1 MMKWLKKKWNKQ
13 AKNPLKNRKIIG
25 AFLFTVTIGAYLVIG
40 ARFSWIMVSGNIA
53 GQDLD
58 QNVQQLYSS
67 ENVVQAERGTI
78 FDRNGNPIA
87 TDANSYKMIAVL
99 TDEWSTENKPI
110 HVQQPEEV
118 AKVLSNHLAISEEE
132 ALNKLTSDASQVEF
146 GSIGTNLSYD
156 TVSNIQEELN
166 EKGLTGIDFGESQ
179 SRLYPNGTFASN
191 IVGLAQ
197 HNSQEDKENNNQL
210 AGVMGIEAQFN
221 EQLTGQNGALA
232 YQEDSSG
239 YALPNGEV
247 EAKDKVDGQDIYLTL
262 DRSLQIHLENIMSSV
277 EEEHSPRAMTATLM
291 DADNGEI
298 IASAQR
304 PSFNAT
310 TKEGIDDSW
319 QNLLVEYGFE
329 PGSTIKILTLAAAIE
344 EGVFNPE
351 ETFQSGSYETQG
363 GTVNDVNPEGWGEI
377 SYLEGLFRSSNVGFV
392 KLVEEMGLD
401 TWKEYLDAFGF
412 GQATGIQLPN
422 ELGGSNP
429 YNSPLQQVNTAFGQG
444 ISVTPVQMLQAFSAV
459 ANGGEMVQPRIVGG
473 ISDSE
478 TGETTEAET
487 VIKESPI
494 SEETASKTLEYLNM
508 GTEADIGTM
517 RQYAIDGVNVAAK
530 TGTSQLVNP
539 DTGEYYSSHPNYN
552 YSATAMM
559 PAEDPEVIMYITV
572 QEPDLTEDATYGGA
586 VVEKIYHPFMNRV
599 LDQINSNESED
610 SSGEQA
616 NEDIN
621 QTPDYTDLSLE
632 DAMARAEELG
642 LDVGVIGNGDK
653 VVQQAP
659 QANTPIYDSQ
669 RIVLMT
675 NGAMSLPDMTGWSRN
690 DVLKVGE
697 LTGVNFTF
705 EGEGYVSNQELEPG
719 SFIEPGDEVLVELN
733 G

>member
-1 MMKWLKKKWNKQ
+1 MMKWFKKKWNKQ

-166 EKGLTGIDFGESQ
+166 EKGLTGIDFEESQ
-179 SRLYPNGTFASN
+179 SRLYPNRTFASN

-197 HNSQEDKENNNQL
+197 HNSQDDKENNNQL